1 MPYFGGEQNADAIQL
16 GKKMQFVQLTDA
28 QRRAFAADGFLLIPQ
43 AIDAATVACLT
54 RAGDRLLQSFLD
66 DPAEIQMQLRQGVVE
81 EEAFDQLVSNSATV
95 PLVVQLLSPNIQ
107 LHSAS
112 LIYKKPQDPHTT
124 APRRGWHRDIG
135 IAEDL
140 GQAGLP
146 RLGVKVCYCL
156 TDFAAP
162 NSGMTMMARGTH
174 RNEMPLAIPA
184 GAVDPPTVVDPLLR
198 AGDAILFENR
208 TFHTAAPNLSQRT
221 SKVII
226 YGYAYRWMKTDQ
238 YLDPPD
244 QRVLQRTTNAIDW
257 QLLGGY
263 RNVDEIPRALIDWA
277 EQYGVN
283 PPPVTWT
290 TGNVAGAS

>member
-1 MPYFGGEQNADAIQL
+1 
-16 GKKMQFVQLTDA
+16 MQFVQLTHA
-28 QRRAFAADGFLLIPQ
+28 QHRAFEGDGFLIVPQ
-43 AIDAATVACLT
+43 AIDATTVACLT
-54 RAGDRLLQSFLD
+54 RAGDRLLKSFLD
-66 DPAEIQMQLRQGVVE
+66 DPAEVQMQLRQGVVQ

-112 LIYKKPQDPHTT
+112 LIYKKPEDPYTT
-124 APRRGWHRDIG
+124 APARGWHRDIG
-135 IAEDL
+135 IAGDL

-146 RLGVKVCYCL
+146 RLGIKVCYCL
-156 TDFAAP
+156 TDFAEP
-162 NSGMTMMARGTH
+162 NSGMTMVARGTH
-174 RNEMPLAIPA
+174 RNETPLAIPA
-184 GAVDPPTVVDPLLR
+184 DAVDPPTVVDPLLR

-208 TFHTAAPNLSQRT
+208 TFHTAAPNLSQRI
-221 SKVII
+221 SKVVI

-263 RNVDEIPRALIDWA
+263 RNVDEIPQALIDWA
-277 EQYGVN
+277 EQYGIN

-290 TGNVAGAS
+290 TDAL

>member
-1 MPYFGGEQNADAIQL
+1 
-16 GKKMQFVQLTDA
+16 MQFVPLTHA
-28 QRRAFAADGFLLIPQ
+28 QRRAFAADGFLMVPQ
-43 AIDAATVACLT
+43 ALNAATVAGLT
-54 RAGDRLLQSFLD
+54 TASDRLMQSFLD
-66 DPAEIQMQLRQGVVE
+66 DPAEVQMQLRRGIVQE
-81 EEAFDQLVSNSATV
+81 AAFDQLVSNAATV
-95 PLVVQLLSPNIQ
+95 PLVVQLLSPNIH

-146 RLGVKVCYCL
+146 RLGIKVCYCL
-156 TDFAAP
+156 TDFAEP

-174 RNEMPLAIPA
+174 RNETPLAIPA

-198 AGDAILFENR
+198 TGDAILFENR

-221 SKVII
+221 SKVVI

-263 RNVDEIPRALIDWA
+263 RNVDEIPQALIDWA

-290 TGNVAGAS
+290 TDAL

>member
-16 GKKMQFVQLTDA
+16 GGKMQFVPLTDA
-28 QRRAFAADGFLLIPQ
+28 QCRAFEADGFLIVPQ

-156 TDFAAP
+156 TDFAEP

-198 AGDAILFENR
+198 TGDAILFENR

-221 SKVII
+221 SKVVI

-238 YLDPPD
+238 HLDPPD
-244 QRVLQRTTNAIDW
+244 PQVLQRTTNDIDR

-263 RNVDEIPRALIDWA
+263 RNVDEIPQALIDWA

-283 PPPVTWT
+283 PPSVTWT
-290 TGNVAGAS
+290 TDAL

>member
-1 MPYFGGEQNADAIQL
+1 MIQL
-16 GKKMQFVQLTDA
+16 GRKMQFVPLTHA
-28 QRRAFAADGFLLIPQ
+28 QRRAFEADGFLIIPQ
-43 AIDAATVACLT
+43 AIDAATVAGLT
-54 RAGDRLLQSFLD
+54 SASDRLLQSFLD
-66 DPAEIQMQLRQGVVE
+66 DPAKIQMQLRQGVVQ

-95 PLVVQLLSPNIQ
+95 PLIVQLLSPNIQ

-146 RLGVKVCYCL
+146 RLGIKVCYCL
-156 TDFAAP
+156 TDFAKP

-174 RNEMPLAIPA
+174 RNETPLAIPA
-184 GAVDPPTVVDPLLR
+184 DAVDPPTVVDPLLH

-221 SKVII
+221 SKVVI

-244 QRVLQRTTNAIDW
+244 QRVLQRTTNDING

-263 RNVDEIPRALIDWA
+263 RNVDEIPQALIDWA

-290 TGNVAGAS
+290 T

>member
-1 MPYFGGEQNADAIQL
+1 
-16 GKKMQFVQLTDA
+16 MQFIPLTHA
-28 QRRAFAADGFLLIPQ
+28 QRRAFEADGFLMVPQ

-184 GAVDPPTVVDPLLR
+184 GAVDPPTVVDPLLC

-263 RNVDEIPRALIDWA
+263 RNVDEIPQALIDWA

-290 TGNVAGAS
+290 TGNVADTS